1 MREHGG
7 FSTLYINAR
16 IFDVKSDFHKT
27 VGEKMAVRNEKGE
40 PYRETYG
47 PEHFTVNCPSDT
59 LWRDYLLDTAEFCV
73 KAYGCDGI
81 YLDQLAS
88 AEPFACYCAEHSH
101 ENIGE
106 FNNGY
111 VYVLRELLR
120 RLRKHNPNAYIMTE
134 NCGDIYGS
142 YTWGNL
148 TWNGAEYDEYYN
160 VFKYTFP
167 EFVQVNMVN
176 PRGWETE
183 DRDQR
188 LWFYRDM
195 HRAVTLGSVLWM
207 GITTRMRPQDGEY
220 HIYGRKMAR
229 FRRELQPLLKEAR
242 FLDDAWLAP
251 VPDFCYAACWQLADG
266 RGMVLAANDTG
277 APCMLTVHG
286 TAADGAC
293 TVKAPDGD
301 APGVRRDGDALLLAL
316 QPDRYAAFCSTGEN
330 GSSVPFRRRERY
342 KAPISGMCRAEP
354 FRL

>member
-207 GITTRMRPQDGEY
+207 GITTRRTANIISMAGRWRGSAGNCSRCSRKRAFWTTPGWRLCRTSAMRPAGSL
-220 HIYGRKMAR
+220 R
-229 FRRELQPLLKEAR
+229 
-242 FLDDAWLAP
+242 
-251 VPDFCYAACWQLADG
+251 
-266 RGMVLAANDTG
+266 TG
-277 APCMLTVHG
+277 AEWWWRPMTP
-286 TAADGAC
+286 ARPAC
-293 TVKAPDGD
+293 
-301 APGVRRDGDALLLAL
+301 
-316 QPDRYAAFCSTGEN
+316 
-330 GSSVPFRRRERY
+330 
-342 KAPISGMCRAEP
+342 
-354 FRL
+354 